1 MPELDK
7 LIQLIKDAIKR
18 DGRPL
23 EAIVVAAGV
32 RLKTVEGWLNGYTAS
47 PPLVGIMRL
56 CLELRIPPDTVALA
70 LEDELSPS
78 AAANLQELLQPPDAE
93 AP

>member
-7 LIQLIKDAIKR
+7 LIKLIKDALRR
-18 DGRPL
+18 DGRTL
-23 EAIVVAAGV
+23 EQVVVAAGV

-47 PPLVGIMRL
+47 PPLVGVMRL
-56 CLELRIPPDTVALA
+56 CLELNVPPDAVALA

-78 AAANLQELLQPPDAE
+78 AASNLQELLQPPDAE